1 MCHEMERDSFIKK
14 HLNFPA
20 ILYVPPFGFYQCEN
34 CQVGEKTFSLEIQIT
49 DSRMS
54 YWLEEA
60 DSKVNFTKP
69 SSIFETRLYL
79 VHQ

>member
-49 DSRMS
+49 LIPRPAECLIG
-54 YWLEEA
+54 W
-60 DSKVNFTKP
+60 KKQIVK
-69 SSIFETRLYL
+69 
-79 VHQ
+79 